1 MAIPGSLA
9 SLIPADVNE
18 TTRRLRDLERYVSEL
33 AAVNWVKTLLD
44 KANLAVSTGILTVL
58 GALNVSG
65 SLGVSG
71 STAITGPTT
80 IGGTLGVTGTTTLG
94 APTSITGNT
103 NISGTLGV
111 TGATTL
117 GAPTTVSGTLGVSGV
132 TTLGAATTVSGS
144 LNVTGPMTVGGTLSL
159 PAGIIDNASLVSP
172 ITSAAAAPGTGSGFN
187 VSTSQATK
195 ASTTIAVPSGY
206 TQALVMAVGS
216 LTMADT
222 AANRFDTRC
231 GIAGNYGAALP
242 NLANT
247 VGSTSAA
254 HTRFLTGLSGGT
266 ITLEVQALA
275 AVSATNAANTAIVT
289 GFAIFFR

>member
-1 MAIPGSLA
+1 MSDQWGPLPIAQQFPASAPDGIAKLLDIIKRMQTDITESRASILA
-9 SLIPADVNE
+9 SVAKIVADL
-18 TTRRLRDLERYVSEL
+18 T
-33 AAVNWVKTLLD
+33 AKQATLD
-44 KANLAVSTGILTVL
+44 AQQA
-58 GALNVSG
+58 
-65 SLGVSG
+65 
-71 STAITGPTT
+71 
-80 IGGTLGVTGTTTLG
+80 TLTTTVASLSTTQ
-94 APTSITGNT
+94 A
-103 NISGTLGV
+103 TL
-111 TGATTL
+111 T
-117 GAPTTVSGTLGVSGV
+117 TTVSDLATAQATL
-132 TTLGAATTVSGS
+132 TTQQ
-144 LNVTGPMTVGGTLSL
+144 
-159 PAGIIDNASLVSP
+159 ASL
-172 ITSAAAAPGTGSGFN
+172 TSQLASINTLIGQQTTGVAAAPGTGSGFN

-195 ASTTIAVPSGY
+195 ASTTITVPSGY

-216 LTMADT
+216 LTMADV

-254 HTRFLTGLSGGT
+254 HTRTLTGLSTGGT